1 MVEILFYD
9 YINTNIVI
17 FEDIFAMIKDLTYGK
32 PAKVILTFSIP
43 IILGNLFQQIYNLVD
58 MVIVGRFLGFQ
69 ALAGVGATGGMS
81 FLVLGFALG
90 ITGGFGIMVA
100 QFYGAKDFD
109 RMRQSIG
116 TSLILCVILSALLTA
131 VTLGWLKPMLN
142 LIDTPESIFHY
153 SYDYIFIIYAGIF
166 ANVAYNMV
174 ACILRALG
182 DSRIPLYFLLF
193 SSVLNV
199 GLDLVCIIVF
209 GWGVRGAAAATVFSQ
224 MVSAVLCFIYSWK
237 KYPEIRLGLSDFRTD
252 ISFMW
257 DHLKIGLPMALQFS
271 ITAIGVIILQ
281 GALNQFEDTYIA
293 GFSAANRV
301 QQLSSTIGVSFG
313 VAIANY
319 AGQNFGA
326 GEIGRVKKGVNAT
339 IFLSLGVC
347 ALASVFMSIFADW
360 LTTLFLS
367 TETLNGP
374 ADILDQIYGA
384 SRQYLY
390 ISAIFF
396 PFLYVLFVYR
406 NALQGIGKTF
416 WPLMAGVAELLIR
429 LVASAVLPPR
439 LGFTGV
445 PLVDVSAWVGACV
458 ILAVSYYIIIPKE

>member
-1 MVEILFYD
+1 
-9 YINTNIVI
+9 
-17 FEDIFAMIKDLTYGK
+17 MIKDLTYGR

-43 IILGNLFQQIYNLVD
+43 IILGNLFQQIYSLVD

-100 QFYGAKDFD
+100 QFYGAKDLD

-116 TSLILCVILSALLTA
+116 TSLILCLALSILLMVIAL
-131 VTLGWLKPMLN
+131 VSLKPMLD
-142 LIDTPESIFHY
+142 LISTPESIYKY
-153 SYDYIFIIYAGIF
+153 SYDYIVIIYAGIF

-174 ACILRALG
+174 SCILRALG
-182 DSRIPLYFLLF
+182 DSRTPLYFILF
-193 SSVLNV
+193 SSLLNV
-199 GLDLVCIIVF
+199 AMDLLCIVVF

-224 MVSAVLCFIYSWK
+224 IVSAVLCFIYAWK
-237 KYPEIRLGLSDFRTD
+237 RYPEVRLKAEDFRTS

-281 GALNQFEDTYIA
+281 GALNHFEDTYIA

-301 QQLSSTIGVSFG
+301 QQLSATVGVSFG
-313 VAIANY
+313 VAMANY
-319 AGQNFGA
+319 AGQNYGA
-326 GEIGRVKKGVNAT
+326 GEIGRVRKGVTAT
-339 IFLSLGVC
+339 VLLSLCVC
-347 ALASVFMSIFADW
+347 AIASALMSIFADW
-360 LTTLFLS
+360 LTTLFLD

-374 ADILDQIYGA
+374 AEIVEQIYGA

-429 LVASAVLPPR
+429 FIASAILPTR
-439 LGFTGV
+439 FGFLGV
-445 PLVDVSAWVGACV
+445 SLVDVLAWVGACT
-458 ILAVSYYIIIPKE
+458 ILAVSYYIIIPKERVSLKYNM